1 VSINDARIDGYRLQE
16 APIHLLRLS
25 LQRMTDL
32 FQREAPDGLTL
43 RQFVLLLAAH
53 QHPGATQTDLVGL
66 TGIDRSTVGDMLD
79 RLVKRGL
86 IRRKRSGDDQRA
98 NAIHVLP
105 PGEAALAAAMPAA
118 ASAQD
123 AFLAPVPA
131 ELRAAFMKQLR
142 RVAGVNEGANG
153 AAIPVGEPRAVAGPA
168 A

>member
-1 VSINDARIDGYRLQE
+1 MSTNDARIDGYSLQE

-86 IRRKRSGDDQRA
+86 IRRQRSGDDQRA

-105 PGEAALAAAMPAA
+105 PGAEALAAAMPAA

-123 AFLAPVPA
+123 AFLAPVPPEQRASFMRLLRRIAGLTDAVSGAGSAA
-131 ELRAAFMKQLR
+131 ESRAA
-142 RVAGVNEGANG
+142 
-153 AAIPVGEPRAVAGPA
+153 AAPA